1 MGNNK
6 SFDVAFF
13 GVNEKQVKVITT
25 TKAKRIPT
33 TLEGKIKQE
42 VKESIKSILIKH
54 GAKNYQFE
62 TLETNG
68 KDKETKIQ
76 LYKRVEK
83 TQRYFVYSNSFTR
96 REENDKV
103 YQVFHQ
109 REHSRGECSC
119 QG

>member
-83 TQRYFVYSNSFTR
+83 TQLSIPIPTSQEGKKGFKMFYIDTWNKATLTPDYK
-96 REENDKV
+96 EKP
-103 YQVFHQ
+103 
-109 REHSRGECSC
+109 
-119 QG
+119 